1 MNGLMGDD
9 TFRGYLSPP
18 VVSVMYLTRQ
28 GSGCSLYSPG
38 SLTRSIETGEITQT
52 QNLSNC
58 RGELVVG
65 YVFLINR
72 FDKTLN
78 LRAF

>member
-9 TFRGYLSPP
+9 TLRGYLSPP

-38 SLTRSIETGEITQT
+38 SLTRNIETGEITQT

-65 YVFLINR
+65 CVS
-72 FDKTLN
+72 DKS
-78 LRAF
+78 LR

>member
-18 VVSVMYLTRQ
+18 TRQ

-38 SLTRSIETGEITQT
+38 SLTRNIETGEITQT

-65 YVFLINR
+65 CVS
-72 FDKTLN
+72 DKS
-78 LRAF
+78 LR